1 MRSFLLLFLV
11 SLFTLLSAP
20 LCSRA
25 QPISCSDLKNGV
37 FIFFSPRDGSRST
50 YTRNGEMQK
59 EFNPTTH
66 DGSVWD
72 VAWVSD
78 CAYLLTYNSGMED
91 KPKATQ
97 ELLKKHKFLCQ
108 ISSVTDDY
116 YIVQTS
122 LDKASNP
129 VLETDTLWIK
139 QRSDA
144 KRKVTA
150 NPRIDSLLAIRK
162 AAFDSVLAKSA
173 YLYVFRP
180 GKFVESLVSYTL
192 NLNDVPICEMANK
205 AAYIVRLT
213 KEGPT
218 TFVAKCGKQETP
230 ITFDIKAGDKYYLRC
245 ELPWGINPKP
255 KLTEVKKEEAESY
268 FDHVK

>member
-1 MRSFLLLFLV
+1 MTPKTLVLSLL
-11 SLFTLLSAP
+11 TLLSIP
-20 LCSRA
+20 LLSPA
-25 QPISCSDLKNGV
+25 QALTCGDLKNGI
-37 FIFFSPRDGSRST
+37 FIFFSPTDGSHHT

-66 DGSVWD
+66 ETVLWD
-72 VAWVSD
+72 LEWVSD

-91 KPKATQ
+91 RPKQTQ
-97 ELLKKHKFLCQ
+97 ELLKKHKFFCQ
-108 ISSVTDDY
+108 ISSISDDY
-116 YIVQTS
+116 YIVQVG

-129 VLETDTLWIK
+129 VVEKDTLWIK

-144 KRKVTA
+144 KRKVTT

-192 NLNDVPICEMANK
+192 NLNDQPICEMANK

-213 KEGPT
+213 KEGPM

-230 ITFDIKAGDKYYLRC
+230 ITFDIKPGDKYYLRC

>member
-1 MRSFLLLFLV
+1 MRSFLLL
-11 SLFTLLSAP
+11 LLSAP
-20 LCSRA
+20 LFSSA
-25 QPISCSDLKNGV
+25 QTPTCGDLKNGV

-66 DGSVWD
+66 EGSVWD

-108 ISSVTDDY
+108 ISSVTEDY

-122 LDKASNP
+122 LDKPSNP

-139 QRSDA
+139 QRSDV
-144 KRKVTA
+144 KRKVTT

-173 YLYVFRP
+173 YLYAFRP
-180 GKFVESLVSYTL
+180 GKFAESLDSYTL
-192 NLNDVPICEMANK
+192 NLNGTPICEMANK
-205 AAYIVRLT
+205 AAYVIRLSR
-213 KEGPT
+213 EGPT
-218 TFVAKCGKQETP
+218 TFVAKVRGQETS
-230 ITFDIKAGDKYYLRC
+230 ITLDIKAGDKYYLRC
-245 ELPWGINPKP
+245 ELPWSLAPKP
-255 KLTEVKKEEAESY
+255 RLTEVKKEEAESY